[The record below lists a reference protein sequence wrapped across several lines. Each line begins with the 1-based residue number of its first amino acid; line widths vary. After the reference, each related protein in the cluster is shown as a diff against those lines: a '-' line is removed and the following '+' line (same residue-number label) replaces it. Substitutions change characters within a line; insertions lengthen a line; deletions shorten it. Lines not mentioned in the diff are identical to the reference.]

1 VLTALNNLQDPVLLP
16 DSKITVDRA
25 TIERHLMSS
34 KTDPF
39 NRSPLTLD
47 AVKPNTA
54 LKVRGGRR
62 LSFAADVAMQTQDHS
77 LGGTLRIVIAP
88 GFMHVQAKIDEW
100 KAARRR

>member
-1 VLTALNNLQDPVLLP
+1 MSSLPVTFGHVTCTTVACSCLQDPVLLP
-16 DSKITVDRA
+16 DSNITVDRA

-54 LKVRGGRR
+54 LKVCLFSLAHCGTCGRKQP
-62 LSFAADVAMQTQDHS
+62 LH
-77 LGGTLRIVIAP
+77 
-88 GFMHVQAKIDEW
+88 
-100 KAARRR
+100 

>member
-1 VLTALNNLQDPVLLP
+1 MLLP

-54 LKVRGGRR
+54 LKVC
-62 LSFAADVAMQTQDHS
+62 LSSLALAACVA
-77 LGGTLRIVIAP
+77 
-88 GFMHVQAKIDEW
+88 
-100 KAARRR
+100 